1 MEAEKIL
8 REIEEI
14 SKNEFLPIIGPL
26 KGQVL
31 VEAITER
38 KPRKI
43 LEIGT
48 LVGYSALL
56 MALHMPKN
64 AKITAIEKSEGLVK
78 IAKRNIKKAGLSKRI
93 EVVQGDARKVIPSL
107 SGKFDFVFIDAE
119 KSEYLDYLRLAEPKM
134 SKSCV
139 VVADNV
145 KIFKNTMDDYLNHV
159 RNPKNYKSKTYDVG
173 FDAVEVSVKK

>member
-1 MEAEKIL
+1 MMGVEKIL

-31 VEAITER
+31 VEAVTER

-64 AKITAIEKSEGLVK
+64 AKITAIEKSPGLAK
-78 IAKRNIKKAGLSKRI
+78 IAKRNIKKAGLEKRI
-93 EVVQGDARKVIPSL
+93 EVVQGDARKVIP
-107 SGKFDFVFIDAE
+107 
-119 KSEYLDYLRLAEPKM
+119 R
-134 SKSCV
+134 
-139 VVADNV
+139 
-145 KIFKNTMDDYLNHV
+145 
-159 RNPKNYKSKTYDVG
+159 
-173 FDAVEVSVKK
+173 